1 MYVVYSSE
9 MSIRYRSVPVPRLM
23 DILGWLRIAPWVA
36 EIIEV
41 DLPDCDYLLCVG
53 CQCVQCEKEACAIDS
68 RMQK

>member
-1 MYVVYSSE
+1 M
-9 MSIRYRSVPVPRLM
+9 PRLM